1 MRIGCGYDVHR
12 MKAGRA
18 CVLCGVRIPGDTG
31 PDGHSDA
38 DAPVH
43 ALADAI
49 LGAAALGDIG
59 THFPDCDARWKD
71 ADSIVLLET
80 VWRKASALGYALGN
94 ADITIILERPRVAPY
109 IARMRE
115 RIAGALNVGVDRVS
129 VKATT
134 EEGLGLTG
142 GGLAVAASAV
152 VLLEEAAR

>member
-1 MRIGCGYDVHR
+1 VRIGYGYDVHR
-12 MKAGRA
+12 MKAGRR
-18 CVLCGVRIPGDTG
+18 CVLCGVPVPSDVG

-38 DAPVH
+38 DAPAH

-59 THFPDCDARWKD
+59 THFPDDDERWRD
-71 ADSIVLLET
+71 ADSIVLLEK
-80 VWRKASALGYALGN
+80 VWEKASALGYALGN
-94 ADITIILERPRVAPY
+94 ADVTIILQSPRVAPY
-109 IARMRE
+109 IGLMRD
-115 RIAGALNVGVDRVS
+115 RIAGALHTGVNRVN

-152 VLLEEAAR
+152 VLLEEV